1 MRAGHAEKVE
11 GREEVAVGVPARP
24 GSLHIQPD
32 GPLAG
37 FQEALGGRCACGR
50 QDGRVGLPRPRG
62 LRSNLVLGQ
71 ASFGY

>member
-1 MRAGHAEKVE
+1 M
-11 GREEVAVGVPARP
+11 GVPARP